1 MKTYVSIL
9 KILGVILLIPIGM
22 ALVLILGFIGFGL
35 DFNNAWSDNS
45 DSAGSMY
52 MLFLPLGFLGLVGW
66 AIYALSRRLSA
77 GKCSSQERMMPQ
89 SEHRE
94 QNLNA
99 NTYDLVLD
107 TLSKNGGKTSLEIS
121 QILMISEEETL
132 KVIGELLQSGRIRQ
146 DSTQQPARFFAI

>member
-1 MKTYVSIL
+1 MKTYISIL

-45 DSAGSMY
+45 DSAASMY

-66 AIYALSRRLSA
+66 AIYALSKRLSSA
-77 GKCSSQERMMPQ
+77 KRNGRTQ
-89 SEHRE
+89 SEYRE

-107 TLSKNGGKTSLEIS
+107 ALSKQGGKTSLEIS